1 MAELV
6 NGIPREWGTLTNTG
20 GTANLGSILGDVANT
35 SIATRL
41 GYIGAGLGPHYSNL
55 NYLAVTADMTS
66 ATWNA
71 ATTQE
76 VFVVTGLVRMRMW
89 IVCTGTLTDAAD
101 LAVIQFG
108 VEGATNAFIGATD
121 AAGKNGQTITDT
133 WLWYD
138 TSPNAAYDTFA
149 TVVMDYVINGLDV
162 GYEIAG
168 EALNAGSLVFHCV
181 WEPLN
186 ATGAVAA
193 GAGGAL

>member
-1 MAELV
+1 MGRIL
-6 NGIPREWGTLTNTG
+6 NGLDGETGTLTNTG
-20 GTANLGSILGDVANT
+20 GTAQIGSILGDVANS

-41 GYIGAGLGPHYSNL
+41 GYIGAALGPHYRHL

-66 ATWNA
+66 GTWNA

-101 LAVIQFG
+101 AAVIQFG

-138 TSPNAAYDTFA
+138 TSPSAAYDTFA
-149 TVVMDYVINGLDV
+149 TAVMDYVVNGLDV
-162 GYEIAG
+162 GYEITGAVLTG
-168 EALNAGSLVFHCV
+168 GSLVFHCV

-186 ATGAVAA
+186 STGSVTA